1 MLNRSF
7 NMLNVVERW
16 CSIPFKKERL
26 LVVWTT
32 TLPAFCWATNI
43 KRCWT
48 VAHWLIGLTQMTKAS
63 VKTDY
68 FNKCGLRP
76 DTLRLNLQIKEV
88 KSNFLITWWLDL
100 FRTERNLFC
109 CLMWTSRILQMM
121 RDVKGYREC
130 LSIHLVFNHSEG
142 PSSKWQRSNS
152 LGERNF
158 LTFNRS
164 LYCRT
169 CFRPTVAAF
178 FSWQYVLRVLMCFHS
193 LPCEN
198 ILKAAER
205 VSLPLGNYWTLL
217 SIWYVSCKIIQEV
230 EA

>member
-16 CSIPFKKERL
+16 CSIPFKKEML
-26 LVVWTT
+26 LVRWTT
-32 TLPAFCWATNI
+32 TLPAFCWATNV

-48 VAHWLIGLTQMTKAS
+48 VAHWLIGLAQMTKAS

-76 DTLRLNLQIKEV
+76 DTLRLNVQIKV
-88 KSNFLITWWLDL
+88 VNFNFLITWWLDL
-100 FRTERNLFC
+100 FRTERNLCC
-109 CLMWTSRILQMM
+109 CLMSTSRISQMM
-121 RDVKGYREC
+121 RGVMGYREC
-130 LSIHLVFNHSEG
+130 LSIHLLFNHSEG

-164 LYCRT
+164 LYCLT

-178 FSWQYVLRVLMCFHS
+178 FSWQYVLGVLMCFHS

-198 ILKAAER
+198 ILKAGK
-205 VSLPLGNYWTLL
+205 SLVTTGQLL
-217 SIWYVSCKIIQEV
+217 DTSQHLICFM
-230 EA
+230 

>member
-1 MLNRSF
+1 
-7 NMLNVVERW
+7 MLNVVERW
-16 CSIPFKKERL
+16 CSIPFKKEML
-26 LVVWTT
+26 LVGWTT
-32 TLPAFCWATNI
+32 TLPAFCWATNV

-100 FRTERNLFC
+100 FRTERNLCF
-109 CLMWTSRILQMM
+109 CLMLTSRILQMM
-121 RDVKGYREC
+121 RDVMGYREC
-130 LSIHLVFNHSEG
+130 LSIHLLFNHSER

-152 LGERNF
+152 LGEPNF

-164 LYCRT
+164 LYCLT
-169 CFRPTVAAF
+169 CFRPTGALFQADSM
-178 FSWQYVLRVLMCFHS
+178 FSECWCASTHS
-193 LPCEN
+193 LE
-198 ILKAAER
+198 KAFWRPER
-205 VSLPLGNYWTLL
+205 VSLWLGNYWTLL
-217 SIWYVSCKIIQEV
+217 SIWYVSCEMIQEV
-230 EA
+230 EASRRILEI

>member
-1 MLNRSF
+1 
-7 NMLNVVERW
+7 MLNVVERW
-16 CSIPFKKERL
+16 CSIPFKKEML
-26 LVVWTT
+26 LVGWTT
-32 TLPAFCWATNI
+32 TLPAFCWATNV

-100 FRTERNLFC
+100 FRTERNLCF
-109 CLMWTSRILQMM
+109 CLMLTSRILQMM

-164 LYCRT
+164 LYCLICLDRQVRFFKLT
-169 CFRPTVAAF
+169 VCFQSADV
-178 FSWQYVLRVLMCFHS
+178 
-193 LPCEN
+193 
-198 ILKAAER
+198 
-205 VSLPLGNYWTLL
+205 LPLTPLRKHFEGRKESRCDWA
-217 SIWYVSCKIIQEV
+217 IIGHFSAFDMFHV
-230 EA
+230 K

>member
-7 NMLNVVERW
+7 NMLNVVERC
-16 CSIPFKKERL
+16 CSIPFKML

-32 TLPAFCWATNI
+32 TLPAFCWATNV

-48 VAHWLIGLTQMTKAS
+48 VAHWLIGITQMTKAS

-68 FNKCGLRP
+68 LNKCGLRQ
-76 DTLRLNLQIKEV
+76 DTLRLNLQIKV
-88 KSNFLITWWLDL
+88 VNSNFLITWFWWLDL
-100 FRTERNLFC
+100 FRTERNLCF
-109 CLMWTSRILQMM
+109 CLMLTSRILQMT

-130 LSIHLVFNHSEG
+130 LSIHLLFNHSEG
-142 PSSKWQRSNS
+142 PSSKWERSNS

-164 LYCRT
+164 LYCLA
-169 CFRPTVAAF
+169 CFRPTVALCQADSM
-178 FSWQYVLRVLMCFHS
+178 FSECWCASTYS
-193 LPCEN
+193 LEKTFWRP
-198 ILKAAER
+198 ER
-205 VSLPLGNYWTLL
+205 VSLWLGNYWTLL

>member
-16 CSIPFKKERL
+16 CSIPFKKEML
-26 LVVWTT
+26 LVGWTT
-32 TLPAFCWATNI
+32 TLPAFCWATNV

-48 VAHWLIGLTQMTKAS
+48 VVHWLIGLTQMTKAS

-76 DTLRLNLQIKEV
+76 DTLRLNLQIKV
-88 KSNFLITWWLDL
+88 VNSNFLITWFWWLDL
-100 FRTERNLFC
+100 FRTERNLCF
-109 CLMWTSRILQMM
+109 CLMLTSRILQMM

-178 FSWQYVLRVLMCFHS
+178 FSWQYVKKSADV
-193 LPCEN
+193 
-198 ILKAAER
+198 
-205 VSLPLGNYWTLL
+205 LPLTPLRKHFEGRGKSLVTTGQLL
-217 SIWYVSCKIIQEV
+217 DTSQHLICFM
-230 EA
+230 